1 MGQTASQPEGG
12 KTLKVIGAGLSRTGT
27 TSFGA
32 ACSYLLDGPC
42 YHGGTQMLN
51 SPESHIKRWIEIIKH
66 TPVKDEADRKALTE
80 GVKEM
85 LDGYVACTDLPSNA
99 FVEELMEIYPDAKVI
114 CTVRD
119 PEKWWNSLAPIVE
132 KGNLTVLSWLLAPLP
147 TLRWF
152 RTYHDALDDG
162 RVGELYF
169 RPGEPKRPTRAMWD
183 RHIEHLKKVV
193 PKEKLFFYDV
203 RDGWEPLC
211 AILGVPVPKDV
222 PFPKLNDAQAM
233 EGFMKKSAQRG
244 MMVWAGLF
252 VSAGAAAFA
261 AARYAKVF

>member
-1 MGQTASQPEGG
+1 
-12 KTLKVIGAGLSRTGT
+12 
-27 TSFGA
+27 
-32 ACSYLLDGPC
+32 
-42 YHGGTQMLN
+42 MLN
-51 SPESHIKRWIEIIKH
+51 SPESHIKRWIEICKLAPPKNE
-66 TPVKDEADRKALTE
+66 TDREALNS

-99 FVEELMEIYPDAKVI
+99 FVEELLEVYPDAKVI
-114 CTVRD
+114 CSVRD
-119 PEKWWNSLAPIVE
+119 PDKWWNSLAPIVE
-132 KGNLTVLSWLLAPLP
+132 KGNLTVLSWILAPLP
-147 TLRWF
+147 TLRMF
-152 RTYHDALDDG
+152 RTYHDVLDQG

-169 RPGEPKRPTRAMWD
+169 REGEPQRPTKAMYE

-233 EGFMKKSAQRG
+233 EAFMKKSMQRG
-244 MMVWAGLF
+244 LMAWAGIALT
-252 VSAGAAAFA
+252 VGAAGLSA
-261 AARYAKVF
+261 AKYAKLF

>member
-1 MGQTASQPEGG
+1 MGQTASQPVPD

-42 YHGGTQMLN
+42 YHGGTQLLR
-51 SPESHIKRWIEIIKH
+51 SPESHINRWIDIFKH
-66 TPVKDEADRKALTE
+66 TPVQSEEDRQVVHA

-99 FVEELMEIYPDAKVI
+99 FVEELMHIYPDAKVI

-119 PEKWWNSLAPIVE
+119 PDKWWNSLAPIVE
-132 KGNLTVLSWLLAPLP
+132 NANLTALSSILAPLP
-147 TLRWF
+147 TLRRFW
-152 RTYHDALDDG
+152 TYHHAMDDG

-169 RPGEPKRPTRAMWD
+169 RPGEPQRPTRVMWD

-222 PFPKLNDAQAM
+222 EFPRLNDAQAM
-233 EGFMKKSAQRG
+233 EAFMKTSARRG
-244 MMVWAGLF
+244 LMAWTGIFLTL
-252 VSAGAAAFA
+252 AAAGYSV
-261 AARYAKVF
+261 ARYVR

>member
-1 MGQTASQPEGG
+1 MGQTASQPETG

-32 ACSYLLDGPC
+32 ACSHLLDGPC

-51 SPESHIKRWIEIIKH
+51 SPESHIKRWIEIIGH
-66 TPVKDEADRKALTE
+66 TPVKNAADRKAVNQ

-99 FVEELMEIYPDAKVI
+99 FVEEMMEIYPDAKVI
-114 CTVRD
+114 CSVRD
-119 PEKWWNSLAPIVE
+119 PDKWWASLAPIVE
-132 KGNLTVLSWLLAPLP
+132 KGNLTVLSWILAPVP

-152 RTYHDALDDG
+152 RTYHDVLDEG

-169 RPGEPKRPTRAMWD
+169 RPGEPQRPTRAMYD

-193 PKEKLFFYDV
+193 PKDKLFFYDV

-222 PFPKLNDAQAM
+222 PFPKLNDAKSM
-233 EGFMKKSAQRG
+233 EDFMKKNAQRG
-244 MMVWAGLF
+244 MMTWAAGF
-252 VSAGAAAFA
+252 VSAGVAAFV
-261 AARYAKVF
+261 AARYAQLI